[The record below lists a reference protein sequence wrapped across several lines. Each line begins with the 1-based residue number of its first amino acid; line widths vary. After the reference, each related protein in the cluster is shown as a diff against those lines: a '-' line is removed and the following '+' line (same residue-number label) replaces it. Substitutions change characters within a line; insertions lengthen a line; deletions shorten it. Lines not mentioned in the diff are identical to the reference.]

1 MSVQSR
7 VGGRRRRLGIVLLV
21 LLAVA
26 LLRWGFQALSDEPEI
41 ALEMGGTYEDL
52 REHSTA
58 NFSQLIPG
66 HVWFGIPKTDARL
79 RFIDPQYGFVTPP
92 ARFFT
97 VGFDD
102 NLIDGIRMSPQIE
115 PLLLDDVLKV
125 VLNLQDQWR
134 ESGWIPIRQRSA
146 PPFADTSEWRVR
158 LRDVNKGGTTYW
170 QAGDKYQVL
179 LRVHRFKDNKR
190 PNEERYMITLNL
202 GKPWLPT
209 HTEFPVLAR

>member
-7 VGGRRRRLGIVLLV
+7 VGGRCRRLGIVLLV

-26 LLRWGFQALSDEPEI
+26 LLRWGFQALADEPEI

-52 REHSTA
+52 RERSTA

-66 HVWFGIPKTDARL
+66 RVWFGIPKTDARL
-79 RFIDPQYGFVTPP
+79 RFIDPQYGFVTPL

-102 NLIDGIRMSPQIE
+102 NRINGIRMSPQIE

-125 VLNLQDQWR
+125 VLDLQDQWR
-134 ESGWIPIRQRSA
+134 RSGWVVIWPKDD
-146 PPFADTSEWRVR
+146 PPFADTPEWRAQ
-158 LRDVNKGGTTYW
+158 LQDVNKGGTTYW

-179 LRVHRFKDNKR
+179 LRVHLFNDYKR
-190 PNEERYMITLNL
+190 PDEERYMITLNL

-209 HTEFPVLAR
+209 HTEPPVLAR

>member
-1 MSVQSR
+1 MRPQSR
-7 VGGRRRRLGIVLLV
+7 VSGRRRRLGIVLLA

-26 LLRWGFQALSDEPEI
+26 LMRWGFQALSDEPEI

-52 REHSTA
+52 RERSTA

-79 RFIDPQYGFVTPP
+79 RFIDPQYGFVTPL

-115 PLLLDDVLKV
+115 PLLLDDALKV
-125 VLNLQDQWR
+125 VLDLQDQWR
-134 ESGWIPIRQRSA
+134 QGSWVVIWPKDD
-146 PPFADTSEWRVR
+146 PPFADTPEWRAQ
-158 LRDVNKGGTTYW
+158 LQDVNKGGRTYW
-170 QAGDKYQVL
+170 QAGDKYQAML
-179 LRVHRFKDNKR
+179 IMNRFKDKKR
-190 PNEERYMITLNL
+190 PSEERYLITLSL
-202 GKPWLPT
+202 AKPWLPT
-209 HTEFPVLAR
+209 HAEQPVLAR